1 MVNMIYKIRI
11 SSEAAQYIE
20 QTISHYS
27 NFSTSAAKSYLAE
40 LTKVLEALEINP
52 FYQWKYRNLRTKPFK
67 SFPYLVF
74 FETNEEEKTVF
85 IYAVFNTHRNP
96 TKYPK

>member
-1 MVNMIYKIRI
+1 MIYKIRI
-11 SSEAAQYIE
+11 STGAEQDIEEA
-20 QTISHYS
+20 ISYYT
-27 NFSTSAAKSYLAE
+27 NFSTSASKSYLAE
-40 LTKVLEALEINP
+40 LTKVFKTLEINP
-52 FYQWKYRNLRTKPFK
+52 FYQVKYRNLRAKPFK

>member
-1 MVNMIYKIRI
+1 MRLEFLPKLP
-11 SSEAAQYIE
+11 QDIE
-20 QTISHYS
+20 QAISYYS
-27 NFSTSAAKSYLAE
+27 NFSTSAAKSYLTE

-52 FYQWKYRNLRTKPFK
+52 FYQVKYRNLRAKPFK
-67 SFPYLVF
+67 SFPYLVL

>member
-1 MVNMIYKIRI
+1 MIYKIRI
-11 SSEAAQYIE
+11 SSEAAQDIE
-20 QTISHYS
+20 QAISYYS

-52 FYQWKYRNLRTKPFK
+52 FYQVKYRNLHAKPFE
-67 SFPYLVF
+67 SFPYLVL

-85 IYAVFNTHRNP
+85 IYAIFNTHRNP

>member
-1 MVNMIYKIRI
+1 MRLEFLPKLP
-11 SSEAAQYIE
+11 QDIE
-20 QTISHYS
+20 QAISYYS
-27 NFSTSAAKSYLAE
+27 NFSTSAAKSYLTE

-52 FYQWKYRNLRTKPFK
+52 FYQVKYRNLRAKPFK
-67 SFPYLVF
+67 SFPYLVL

-85 IYAVFNTHRNP
+85 IYAIFNTHRNP

>member
-52 FYQWKYRNLRTKPFK
+52 FYQVKYRNLRAKPFK
-67 SFPYLVF
+67 SFPYLVL
-74 FETNEEEKTVF
+74 FETNGEEKTVF

>member
-1 MVNMIYKIRI
+1 MIYKIRI
-11 SSEAAQYIE
+11 STGAEQDIEEA
-20 QTISHYS
+20 ISYYT
-27 NFSTSAAKSYLAE
+27 NFSTSASKSYLAE
-40 LTKVLEALEINP
+40 LTKVFKTLEINP
-52 FYQWKYRNLRTKPFK
+52 FYQVKYKKLRAKPFK
-67 SFPYLVF
+67 SFPYLVL